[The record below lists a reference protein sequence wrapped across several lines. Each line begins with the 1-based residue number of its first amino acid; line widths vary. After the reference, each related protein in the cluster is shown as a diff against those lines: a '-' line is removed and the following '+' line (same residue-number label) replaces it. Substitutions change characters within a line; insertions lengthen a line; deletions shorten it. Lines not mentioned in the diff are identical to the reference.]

1 MGVHGWGQVMSW
13 RGGMVTSTAILR
25 LADSQWF
32 NAMVPVRQ
40 ETDSSLDEKPLAAE
54 PAGFP
59 VSPFPTLCHCALTL
73 KMVSI
78 PR

>member
-1 MGVHGWGQVMSW
+1 MGVHGWGRVMSW
-13 RGGMVTSTAILR
+13 RGGMVTSTTLLG
-25 LADSQWF
+25 LADSWWF
-32 NAMVPVRQ
+32 NAMIPVRQ
-40 ETDSSLDEKPLAAE
+40 VSDSSLDEKALAAE

-73 KMVSI
+73 EVLSI